1 MRATDKLSIGTSSG
15 GLGESSIAPGRGYS
29 TARSRWSQISRS
41 ERAFVLCGAV
51 IVVVFVIAAV
61 APQLFTRQNPDALY
75 AGPSLVGPSV
85 SHWFGTDELGR
96 DFYARVV
103 YAARASLTMSVL
115 IVAIG
120 ATFGTVVGIV
130 AGYVGGWLDEVLMRL
145 TDLFLALPGFV
156 LALALAAVL
165 GRGEKSV
172 VIALSTVWWPSYAR
186 LVRGM
191 ALELKHRAH
200 VEASRA
206 LGATGPRVVRKD
218 IAPFTWGQINA
229 RITQDLGYAL
239 VNVAGL
245 GFLGLGVQP
254 PATEWGSL
262 LESGL
267 QYIATAWWLTL
278 FPGLA
283 ITVWTVGVAMLGDG
297 IAAMTR
303 SGQGGLR

>member
-1 MRATDKLSIGTSSG
+1 MRATDRLSIDTGSD
-15 GLGESSIAPGRGYS
+15 GLGKNPVAPEMRYS
-29 TARSRWSQISRS
+29 TVRSRWSLASRS
-41 ERAFVLCGAV
+41 EQAFVICGAIIV
-51 IVVVFVIAAV
+51 IVFVIAAI

-75 AGPSLVGPSV
+75 AGPPLVGPSV

-103 YAARASLTMSVL
+103 YAARASVTMSVL

-120 ATFGTVVGIV
+120 GAFGTAVGVV

-165 GRGEKSV
+165 GRGERSV
-172 VIALSTVWWPSYAR
+172 VIALSIVWWPSYAR

-191 ALELKHRAH
+191 ILELKHRAH
-200 VEASRA
+200 VEAARA
-206 LGATGPRVVRKD
+206 LGASGPRIIRKD

-303 SGQGGLR
+303 TQQGGSR

>member
-1 MRATDKLSIGTSSG
+1 MRATERVSIEVGPGGFGQGPLASG
-15 GLGESSIAPGRGYS
+15 GRYS
-29 TARSRWSQISRS
+29 TVTPRWGQASRT
-41 ERAFVLCGAV
+41 ERVFLICGA
-51 IVVVFVIAAV
+51 IIIVVFVAAAI

-75 AGPSLVGPSV
+75 AGPPLVGPSRA
-85 SHWFGTDELGR
+85 HWFGTDELGR

-120 ATFGTVVGIV
+120 GAFGTVVGVV
-130 AGYVGGWLDEVLMRL
+130 AGYAGGWLDEVLMRL

-172 VIALSTVWWPSYAR
+172 VIALSIVWWPSYAR

-191 ALELKHRAH
+191 VLELKHRAH
-200 VEASRA
+200 VEAARA
-206 LGATGPRVVRKD
+206 LGASGRHIIRKD
-218 IAPFTWGQINA
+218 IAPFTWSQINA

-283 ITVWTVGVAMLGDG
+283 ITVWTVGVAMFGDG
-297 IAAMTR
+297 LAALTR
-303 SGQGGLR
+303 SEQGGSR

>member
-1 MRATDKLSIGTSSG
+1 MRSTGTVRIGAG
-15 GLGESSIAPGRGYS
+15 PDALGQGPVAPGARYA
-29 TARSRWSQISRS
+29 TARSRWSQCTRS
-41 ERAFVLCGAV
+41 ERAFLICGGV
-51 IVVVFVIAAV
+51 IIIVFVTAAA
-61 APQLFTRQNPDALY
+61 APQLFTRQNPYALY
-75 AGPSLVGPSV
+75 AGPPLVGPSV

-103 YAARASLTMSVL
+103 YAARASVTMSVL

-120 ATFGTVVGIV
+120 GAFGTVVGAV
-130 AGYVGGWLDEVLMRL
+130 AGFVGGWLDEVLMRL

-172 VIALSTVWWPSYAR
+172 VIALSIVWWPSYAR

-191 ALELKHRAH
+191 ILELKHRAH
-200 VEASRA
+200 VEAARA
-206 LGATGPRVVRKD
+206 LGASGPRIIRKD
-218 IAPFTWGQINA
+218 IAPFTWTQINA

-303 SGQGGLR
+303 SEQGGST

>member
-1 MRATDKLSIGTSSG
+1 MRATERVSIEVGPG
-15 GLGESSIAPGRGYS
+15 GFGQGPLAPGGRYS
-29 TARSRWSQISRS
+29 TITPRWGQASRA
-41 ERAFVLCGAV
+41 ERVFLICGA
-51 IVVVFVIAAV
+51 IIIVVFVAAAI

-75 AGPSLVGPSV
+75 AGPPLVGPSRA
-85 SHWFGTDELGR
+85 HWFGTDELGR

-120 ATFGTVVGIV
+120 GAFGTVVGAV
-130 AGYVGGWLDEVLMRL
+130 AGYAGGWLDEVLMRL

-172 VIALSTVWWPSYAR
+172 VIALSVVWWPSYAR

-191 ALELKHRAH
+191 VLELKHRAH
-200 VEASRA
+200 VEAARA
-206 LGATGPRVVRKD
+206 LGASGRHIIRKD
-218 IAPFTWGQINA
+218 IAPFTWSQINA

-283 ITVWTVGVAMLGDG
+283 ITVWTVGVAMFGDG
-297 IAAMTR
+297 LAALTR
-303 SGQGGLR
+303 SEQRGSR